1 MSRDVFKK
9 KKKINTHWSSLCF
22 NFSGCIFEDSKLFSS
37 FCFFNHRL
45 EKYSKNIINCPI
57 KIRTSSV
64 RSKLCKNRS
73 DGLNLKLK
81 IQVTSY
87 HLKSRSICLIKR
99 EKEDSAFSLE
109 YKKKK
114 NSPIFFMLCPILRAC
129 IPLISCSLS
138 FLRFFTAQRESIY
151 QRREYS
157 IFSHALKV
165 KVKEVLIIIFWEKKV
180 LIIIY
185 SFRVDVTHF
194 WVGTCMMHVLKN
206 YKQKPN

>member
-109 YKKKK
+109 YKKK

-129 IPLISCSLS
+129 VHSFDFLLSKFSPLLYCTERINLS
-138 FLRFFTAQRESIY
+138 KKRIFNIFPCFESK
-151 QRREYS
+151 S
-157 IFSHALKV
+157 
-165 KVKEVLIIIFWEKKV
+165 
-180 LIIIY
+180 
-185 SFRVDVTHF
+185 
-194 WVGTCMMHVLKN
+194 
-206 YKQKPN
+206 